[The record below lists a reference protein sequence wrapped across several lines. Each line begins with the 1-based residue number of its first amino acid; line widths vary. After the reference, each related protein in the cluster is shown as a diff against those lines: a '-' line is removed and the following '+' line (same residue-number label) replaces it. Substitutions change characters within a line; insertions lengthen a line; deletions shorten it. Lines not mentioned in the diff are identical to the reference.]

1 MIKQSAT
8 FPRAVCILTFCIA
21 ALVATAA
28 GASSDDSRVNVAGY
42 LFDHVYTSI
51 NGVVT
56 IPFNTQD
63 WSIDSHTIWSFRNST
78 ASEEE
83 NDWEYLIFRRP
94 GFTGESLKEDHVTV
108 GVYVTM
114 KRDKNLREEIDQFK
128 EIYESNLHF
137 QVDKEKRSGLRPG
150 VVEVITLIKADE
162 PKRSITEFFLQ
173 GETGIARI
181 RVDSWRSDLTT
192 AEDQQSV
199 ERLLKNI
206 LIW

>member
-1 MIKQSAT
+1 MIKQSDT
-8 FPRAVCILTFCIA
+8 LPNAVCVLTFCFA
-21 ALVATAA
+21 PLVATAT
-28 GASSDDSRVNVAGY
+28 GATSDDSRVNVAGY

-63 WSIDSHTIWSFRNST
+63 WSIDSHTIWSSRNST
-78 ASEEE
+78 GSEKEY
-83 NDWEYLIFRRP
+83 DWEYVIFRRP

-114 KRDKNLREEIDQFK
+114 KRDKKLREEIEQFK

-137 QVDKEKRSGLRPG
+137 QVDKDQRSGLRPG

-162 PKRSITEFFLQ
+162 PKRFITEFFLQ
-173 GETGIARI
+173 GETGIARV
-181 RVDSWRSDLTT
+181 RVDSWRSDLSTE
-192 AEDQQSV
+192 EDQQSV

>member
-1 MIKQSAT
+1 MIKQSDT
-8 FPRAVCILTFCIA
+8 FPNAVCILTFCFA
-21 ALVATAA
+21 PLVATAT

-56 IPFNTQD
+56 IPFNSQD
-63 WSIDSHTIWSFRNST
+63 WSMDSHTIWSFRNST
-78 ASEEE
+78 GSEKE
-83 NDWEYLIFRRP
+83 NDWEYVIFRRP

-114 KRDKNLREEIDQFK
+114 KRDKNLREEIEQFK

-137 QVDKEKRSGLRPG
+137 KVDKERRSGLRPG

-162 PKRSITEFFLQ
+162 PKRFITEFFLQ
-173 GETGIARI
+173 GETGVARV
-181 RVDSWRSDLTT
+181 RVDSWRSDLSTD
-192 AEDQQSV
+192 EDQQSV